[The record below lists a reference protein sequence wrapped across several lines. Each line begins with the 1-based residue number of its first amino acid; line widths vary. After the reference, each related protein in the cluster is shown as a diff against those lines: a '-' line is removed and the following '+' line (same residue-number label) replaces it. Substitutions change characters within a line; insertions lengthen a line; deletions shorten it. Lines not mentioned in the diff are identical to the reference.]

1 MTSSLNNST
10 SYSTIMS
17 LGVHFIFVMFAGNYI
32 LSQDRLISPPD
43 KTFKLEIVKRK
54 LPILKKPIREIKKTR
69 VEQAVLLKPRVLP
82 KIVPDVQT
90 PPTKLEVRQVTRV
103 VPQAFKP
110 RSVSAVHVTQHSG
123 ATRSV
128 VVSAQ
133 AIRVPHSAPRR
144 VQVYATTQPSSR
156 RGRLIRRD
164 TQRVSVSSFQPR
176 AIQPDEIPQKNQGSH
191 VSRMRS
197 TVARVSLPKA
207 KPLPFKAPGKK
218 QGSSHVSQMRSTV
231 ARVSLPKAKPLP
243 FKAPGKKQG
252 SSHVSQM
259 RSTVVRVSLPKS
271 KPLPFKASGKKQGTT
286 TIKSAR
292 ISSEAKQFASAFEP
306 RPVPNI
312 IDQGA
317 LKGYSRGVQ
326 RKIAARKK
334 YPRKAKRE
342 GKEGQVTVQFTV
354 MKSGKIKDLL
364 LVAGTSYAE
373 LNKAAMDAVKRA
385 APFPGLPEELG
396 QDFLELVLPF
406 NFTIKK

>member
-1 MTSSLNNST
+1 MTFSLNNST

-191 VSRMRS
+191 VS
-197 TVARVSLPKA
+197 
-207 KPLPFKAPGKK
+207 
-218 QGSSHVSQMRSTV
+218 QMRSTV
-231 ARVSLPKAKPLP
+231 ARVSLPMA
-243 FKAPGKKQG
+243 
-252 SSHVSQM
+252 
-259 RSTVVRVSLPKS
+259 

>member
-1 MTSSLNNST
+1 M
-10 SYSTIMS
+10 
-17 LGVHFIFVMFAGNYI
+17 
-32 LSQDRLISPPD
+32 
-43 KTFKLEIVKRK
+43 K
-54 LPILKKPIREIKKTR
+54 
-69 VEQAVLLKPRVLP
+69 
-82 KIVPDVQT
+82 
-90 PPTKLEVRQVTRV
+90 
-103 VPQAFKP
+103 
-110 RSVSAVHVTQHSG
+110 
-123 ATRSV
+123 
-128 VVSAQ
+128 
-133 AIRVPHSAPRR
+133 
-144 VQVYATTQPSSR
+144 
-156 RGRLIRRD
+156 
-164 TQRVSVSSFQPR
+164 
-176 AIQPDEIPQKNQGSH
+176 
-191 VSRMRS
+191 S
-197 TVARVSLPKA
+197 TVARVSLPKT

-218 QGSSHVSQMRSTV
+218 QGT
-231 ARVSLPKAKPLP
+231 A
-243 FKAPGKKQG
+243 
-252 SSHVSQM
+252 
-259 RSTVVRVSLPKS
+259 
-271 KPLPFKASGKKQGTT
+271 

>member
-207 KPLPFKAPGKK
+207 KPLPFKA
-218 QGSSHVSQMRSTV
+218 
-231 ARVSLPKAKPLP
+231 
-243 FKAPGKKQG
+243 
-252 SSHVSQM
+252 
-259 RSTVVRVSLPKS
+259 
-271 KPLPFKASGKKQGTT
+271 SGKKQGTT

>member
-1 MTSSLNNST
+1 
-10 SYSTIMS
+10 MS

-69 VEQAVLLKPRVLP
+69 AEQAVLLKPRVLP

-144 VQVYATTQPSSR
+144 VQVYATTQPSSQ

-207 KPLPFKAPGKK
+207 KPLPFKAP
-218 QGSSHVSQMRSTV
+218 
-231 ARVSLPKAKPLP
+231 
-243 FKAPGKKQG
+243 
-252 SSHVSQM
+252 
-259 RSTVVRVSLPKS
+259 
-271 KPLPFKASGKKQGTT
+271 GKKQGTT

>member
-243 FKAPGKKQG
+243 FKA
-252 SSHVSQM
+252 
-259 RSTVVRVSLPKS
+259 
-271 KPLPFKASGKKQGTT
+271 SGKKQGTT

>member
-207 KPLPFKAPGKK
+207 KPL
-218 QGSSHVSQMRSTV
+218 
-231 ARVSLPKAKPLP
+231 L

>member
-231 ARVSLPKAKPLP
+231 
-243 FKAPGKKQG
+243 
-252 SSHVSQM
+252 
-259 RSTVVRVSLPKS
+259 VRVSLPKS
-271 KPLPFKASGKKQGTT
+271 KPLAFKASGKKQGTT

>member
-69 VEQAVLLKPRVLP
+69 AEQAVLLKPRVLP

-191 VSRMRS
+191 VS
-197 TVARVSLPKA
+197 
-207 KPLPFKAPGKK
+207 
-218 QGSSHVSQMRSTV
+218 QMRSTV
-231 ARVSLPKAKPLP
+231 ARVSLPKA
-243 FKAPGKKQG
+243 
-252 SSHVSQM
+252 
-259 RSTVVRVSLPKS
+259 

>member
-1 MTSSLNNST
+1 MTFSLNNST

-54 LPILKKPIREIKKTR
+54 LPTLKKPIREIKKTR

-133 AIRVPHSAPRR
+133 AIRVPRSAPRRVQVHAATQHSGATRSVVVSAQAIRVPHSAPRR
-144 VQVYATTQPSSR
+144 VQVHAATQPSSR

-191 VSRMRS
+191 VSRMKS

-207 KPLPFKAPGKK
+207 KPLPFKASGKK
-218 QGSSHVSQMRSTV
+218 QGSSHVSRMKSTV
-231 ARVSLPKAKPLP
+231 ARVSLPKTKPLP

-252 SSHVSQM
+252 
-259 RSTVVRVSLPKS
+259 T
-271 KPLPFKASGKKQGTT
+271 A

>member
-197 TVARVSLPKA
+197 TV
-207 KPLPFKAPGKK
+207 
-218 QGSSHVSQMRSTV
+218 T
-231 ARVSLPKAKPLP
+231 
-243 FKAPGKKQG
+243 
-252 SSHVSQM
+252 
-259 RSTVVRVSLPKS
+259 RVSLPKS

>member
-1 MTSSLNNST
+1 MTFSLNNST

-54 LPILKKPIREIKKTR
+54 LPTLKKPIREIKKTR

-144 VQVYATTQPSSR
+144 VQVHAATQPSSR

-207 KPLPFKAPGKK
+207 KPLPFKASGKK
-218 QGSSHVSQMRSTV
+218 QGSSHVSRMKSTV
-231 ARVSLPKAKPLP
+231 ARVSLPKTKPLP

-252 SSHVSQM
+252 
-259 RSTVVRVSLPKS
+259 T
-271 KPLPFKASGKKQGTT
+271 A

>member
-197 TVARVSLPKA
+197 TVAKVSLPKA

-231 ARVSLPKAKPLP
+231 ARVSLPKA
-243 FKAPGKKQG
+243 
-252 SSHVSQM
+252 
-259 RSTVVRVSLPKS
+259 

>member
-191 VSRMRS
+191 VS
-197 TVARVSLPKA
+197 
-207 KPLPFKAPGKK
+207 
-218 QGSSHVSQMRSTV
+218 QMRSTV
-231 ARVSLPKAKPLP
+231 ARVSLPKA
-243 FKAPGKKQG
+243 
-252 SSHVSQM
+252 
-259 RSTVVRVSLPKS
+259 

>member
-1 MTSSLNNST
+1 
-10 SYSTIMS
+10 MS
-17 LGVHFIFVMFAGNYI
+17 LGVHFILVMFAGNYI
-32 LSQDRLISPPD
+32 LSQDQLISPPD

-54 LPILKKPIREIKKTR
+54 LPTLKKPIREIKKTR

-144 VQVYATTQPSSR
+144 VQVHAATQPSSR

-164 TQRVSVSSFQPR
+164 TQRVSVSSFQLR
-176 AIQPDEIPQKNQGSH
+176 AIQPDEIPQENRGSH
-191 VSRMRS
+191 VSRMKP
-197 TVARVSLPKA
+197 TVARISLPKA
-207 KPLPFKAPGKK
+207 KPLAFKAPGKK
-218 QGSSHVSQMRSTV
+218 QGT
-231 ARVSLPKAKPLP
+231 A
-243 FKAPGKKQG
+243 
-252 SSHVSQM
+252 
-259 RSTVVRVSLPKS
+259 
-271 KPLPFKASGKKQGTT
+271 

>member
-1 MTSSLNNST
+1 MTFSLNNST

-54 LPILKKPIREIKKTR
+54 LPTLKKPIREIKKTR

-133 AIRVPHSAPRR
+133 AIRVPRSAPRRVQVHAATQHSGATRSVVVSAQAIRVPHSAPRR
-144 VQVYATTQPSSR
+144 VQVHAATQPSSR

-207 KPLPFKAPGKK
+207 KPLPFKASGKK
-218 QGSSHVSQMRSTV
+218 QGSSHVSRMKSTV
-231 ARVSLPKAKPLP
+231 ARVSLPKTKPLP

-252 SSHVSQM
+252 
-259 RSTVVRVSLPKS
+259 T
-271 KPLPFKASGKKQGTT
+271 A

-396 QDFLELVLPF
+396 RDFLELVLPF

>member
-197 TVARVSLPKA
+197 TVTRVSLPKS
-207 KPLPFKAPGKK
+207 KPLPFKASGKK

-231 ARVSLPKAKPLP
+231 ARVSLPKA
-243 FKAPGKKQG
+243 
-252 SSHVSQM
+252 
-259 RSTVVRVSLPKS
+259 

>member
-1 MTSSLNNST
+1 MTFSLNNST

-176 AIQPDEIPQKNQGSH
+176 AIQPDEIPQKNQGNH

-218 QGSSHVSQMRSTV
+218 QGSSHASQMRSTV
-231 ARVSLPKAKPLP
+231 ARVSLPKA
-243 FKAPGKKQG
+243 
-252 SSHVSQM
+252 
-259 RSTVVRVSLPKS
+259 

>member
-32 LSQDRLISPPD
+32 LSKDRLISPPD

-207 KPLPFKAPGKK
+207 NPLPFKAPGKK

-231 ARVSLPKAKPLP
+231 ARVSLPMA
-243 FKAPGKKQG
+243 
-252 SSHVSQM
+252 
-259 RSTVVRVSLPKS
+259 

>member
-1 MTSSLNNST
+1 MTFSLNNST

-197 TVARVSLPKA
+197 TVTRVSLPKS
-207 KPLPFKAPGKK
+207 KPLPFKASGKK

-231 ARVSLPKAKPLP
+231 A
-243 FKAPGKKQG
+243 
-252 SSHVSQM
+252 
-259 RSTVVRVSLPKS
+259 RVSLPKS

>member
-1 MTSSLNNST
+1 
-10 SYSTIMS
+10 MS

-191 VSRMRS
+191 VS
-197 TVARVSLPKA
+197 
-207 KPLPFKAPGKK
+207 
-218 QGSSHVSQMRSTV
+218 QMRSTV
-231 ARVSLPKAKPLP
+231 ARVSLPKA
-243 FKAPGKKQG
+243 
-252 SSHVSQM
+252 
-259 RSTVVRVSLPKS
+259 

>member
-1 MTSSLNNST
+1 
-10 SYSTIMS
+10 MS

-176 AIQPDEIPQKNQGSH
+176 AIQPDEIPQKNQG
-191 VSRMRS
+191 
-197 TVARVSLPKA
+197 
-207 KPLPFKAPGKK
+207 
-218 QGSSHVSQMRSTV
+218 SHVSQMRSTV

>member
-1 MTSSLNNST
+1 MTFSLNNST

-191 VSRMRS
+191 VS
-197 TVARVSLPKA
+197 
-207 KPLPFKAPGKK
+207 
-218 QGSSHVSQMRSTV
+218 QMRSTV
-231 ARVSLPKAKPLP
+231 ARVSLPKA
-243 FKAPGKKQG
+243 
-252 SSHVSQM
+252 
-259 RSTVVRVSLPKS
+259 

>member
-69 VEQAVLLKPRVLP
+69 AEQAVLLKPRVLP

-191 VSRMRS
+191 VSR
-197 TVARVSLPKA
+197 
-207 KPLPFKAPGKK
+207 
-218 QGSSHVSQMRSTV
+218 MRSTV

>member
-1 MTSSLNNST
+1 MTFSLNNST

-17 LGVHFIFVMFAGNYI
+17 LGVHFIFVMFAANYI

-54 LPILKKPIREIKKTR
+54 LPTLKKPIREIKKTR

-110 RSVSAVHVTQHSG
+110 RSVSAVHVTQHSE

-144 VQVYATTQPSSR
+144 VQVHAATQPSSR

-176 AIQPDEIPQKNQGSH
+176 AIQPDEIPQKKQGSH
-191 VSRMRS
+191 VSRVKS

-207 KPLPFKAPGKK
+207 KPLPFKASGKK
-218 QGSSHVSQMRSTV
+218 QGSSHVSRMKSTV
-231 ARVSLPKAKPLP
+231 ARVSLPKTKPLP

-252 SSHVSQM
+252 
-259 RSTVVRVSLPKS
+259 T
-271 KPLPFKASGKKQGTT
+271 A

-342 GKEGQVTVQFTV
+342 GKQGQVTVQFTV
-354 MKSGKIKDLL
+354 MKSGEIKDLL

>member
-176 AIQPDEIPQKNQGSH
+176 AIQPDEIPQKNQGNH
-191 VSRMRS
+191 VSR
-197 TVARVSLPKA
+197 
-207 KPLPFKAPGKK
+207 
-218 QGSSHVSQMRSTV
+218 MRSTV

>member
-1 MTSSLNNST
+1 MTFSLNNST

-54 LPILKKPIREIKKTR
+54 LPTLKKPIREIKKTR

-110 RSVSAVHVTQHSG
+110 RSVSAVHVTQHSEATRSVVVSAQAIRVPRSAPRRVQVHAATQHSG

-144 VQVYATTQPSSR
+144 VQVHAATQPSSR

-176 AIQPDEIPQKNQGSH
+176 AIQPGEIPQKNQGSH
-191 VSRMRS
+191 VSRMKS

-207 KPLPFKAPGKK
+207 KPLPFKASGKK
-218 QGSSHVSQMRSTV
+218 QGSSHVSRMKSTV
-231 ARVSLPKAKPLP
+231 ARVSLPKTKPLP
-243 FKAPGKKQG
+243 FKAPGKK
-252 SSHVSQM
+252 
-259 RSTVVRVSLPKS
+259 R
-271 KPLPFKASGKKQGTT
+271 GTA

-354 MKSGKIKDLL
+354 MKSGEIKDLL

>member
-191 VSRMRS
+191 VSQMRA
-197 TVARVSLPKA
+197 TVARVSLPMA
-207 KPLPFKAPGKK
+207 
-218 QGSSHVSQMRSTV
+218 
-231 ARVSLPKAKPLP
+231 
-243 FKAPGKKQG
+243 
-252 SSHVSQM
+252 
-259 RSTVVRVSLPKS
+259 

>member
-191 VSRMRS
+191 VSQMRS
-197 TVARVSLPKA
+197 TVARVSLPMA
-207 KPLPFKAPGKK
+207 KPLPFKASGKK

-231 ARVSLPKAKPLP
+231 ARVSLPMA
-243 FKAPGKKQG
+243 
-252 SSHVSQM
+252 
-259 RSTVVRVSLPKS
+259 

>member
-1 MTSSLNNST
+1 
-10 SYSTIMS
+10 MS

-54 LPILKKPIREIKKTR
+54 LPTLKKPIREIKKTR

-110 RSVSAVHVTQHSG
+110 RSVSAVHVTQHSEATRSVVVSAQAIRVPRSAPRRVQVHAATQHSG

-144 VQVYATTQPSSR
+144 VQVHAATQPSSR

-176 AIQPDEIPQKNQGSH
+176 AIQPGEIPQKNQGSH
-191 VSRMRS
+191 VSRMKS

-207 KPLPFKAPGKK
+207 KPLPFKASGKK
-218 QGSSHVSQMRSTV
+218 QGSSHVSRMKSTV
-231 ARVSLPKAKPLP
+231 ARVSLPKTKPLP
-243 FKAPGKKQG
+243 FKAPGKK
-252 SSHVSQM
+252 
-259 RSTVVRVSLPKS
+259 R
-271 KPLPFKASGKKQGTT
+271 GTA

-342 GKEGQVTVQFTV
+342 GKQGQVTVQFTV
-354 MKSGKIKDLL
+354 MKSGEIKDLL

>member
-1 MTSSLNNST
+1 MTFSLNNST

-243 FKAPGKKQG
+243 FKA
-252 SSHVSQM
+252 
-259 RSTVVRVSLPKS
+259 
-271 KPLPFKASGKKQGTT
+271 SGKKQGTT

>member
-69 VEQAVLLKPRVLP
+69 AEQAVLLKPRVLP

-197 TVARVSLPKA
+197 TVTRVSLPKS
-207 KPLPFKAPGKK
+207 KPLPFKASGKK

-231 ARVSLPKAKPLP
+231 A
-243 FKAPGKKQG
+243 
-252 SSHVSQM
+252 
-259 RSTVVRVSLPKS
+259 RVSLPKS

>member
-218 QGSSHVSQMRSTV
+218 QGSNHVSRMRSTV
-231 ARVSLPKAKPLP
+231 A
-243 FKAPGKKQG
+243 
-252 SSHVSQM
+252 
-259 RSTVVRVSLPKS
+259 RVSLPKS

>member
-1 MTSSLNNST
+1 MTFSLNNST

-54 LPILKKPIREIKKTR
+54 LPTLKKPIREIKKTR

-133 AIRVPHSAPRR
+133 AIRVPRSAPRR
-144 VQVYATTQPSSR
+144 VQVHAATQPSSR

-176 AIQPDEIPQKNQGSH
+176 AIQPGEIPQKNQGSH
-191 VSRMRS
+191 VSRMKS

-207 KPLPFKAPGKK
+207 KPLPFKASGKK
-218 QGSSHVSQMRSTV
+218 QGSSHVSRMKSTV
-231 ARVSLPKAKPLP
+231 ARVSLPKTKPLP
-243 FKAPGKKQG
+243 FKAPGKK
-252 SSHVSQM
+252 
-259 RSTVVRVSLPKS
+259 R
-271 KPLPFKASGKKQGTT
+271 GTA

-317 LKGYSRGVQ
+317 LKGYSRGVH
-326 RKIAARKK
+326 RKIAARKR

>member
-197 TVARVSLPKA
+197 TVTRVSLPKS
-207 KPLPFKAPGKK
+207 KPLPFKASGKK

-231 ARVSLPKAKPLP
+231 A
-243 FKAPGKKQG
+243 
-252 SSHVSQM
+252 
-259 RSTVVRVSLPKS
+259 RVSLPKS

>member
-231 ARVSLPKAKPLP
+231 
-243 FKAPGKKQG
+243 
-252 SSHVSQM
+252 
-259 RSTVVRVSLPKS
+259 VRVSLPKS